1 MKNRYELMYILKTES
16 DNETSDYSDQIRGF
30 EEWMEQRGA
39 EIENIDEWGVRSLA
53 YEINNE
59 SEGYYVLME
68 FSYESSNL
76 SELEEK
82 FKLSDKVLRHLLV
95 RKD

>member
-1 MKNRYELMYILKTES
+1 MKNRYELMYILKA
-16 DNETSDYSDQIRGF
+16 DNDKGNGDYSDQIRGF

-39 EIENIDEWGVRSLA
+39 EIENIDEWGIRSLA
-53 YEINNE
+53 YEINKE

-68 FSYESSNL
+68 FSCEESKL

>member
-1 MKNRYELMYILKTES
+1 MKNRYELMYILKS
-16 DNETSDYSDQIRGF
+16 AGDNGEGDYSGHIEGF
-30 EEWMEQRGA
+30 KQWMEERGA

-53 YEINNE
+53 YEINKE
-59 SEGYYVLME
+59 SQGYYVLME